1 MLQAAAPLSL
11 ADEGTDLEEDDC
23 ENKVAPVS
31 AARALTDRLAAG
43 DLGLQAGEALQGLT
57 LGPMIATTINVL
69 AGGVGHATW

>member
-1 MLQAAAPLSL
+1 MLQAAAPLGL

-43 DLGLQAGEALQGLT
+43 DLGVQAGESLGQSGTCPQGLT
-57 LGPMIATTINVL
+57 LVPTISS
-69 AGGVGHATW
+69 